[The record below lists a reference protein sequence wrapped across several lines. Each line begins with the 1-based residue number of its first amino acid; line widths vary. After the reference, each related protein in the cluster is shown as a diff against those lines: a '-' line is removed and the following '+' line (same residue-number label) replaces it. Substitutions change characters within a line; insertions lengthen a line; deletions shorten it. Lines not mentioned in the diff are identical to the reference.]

1 MHPTAMNNCQSFFDA
16 YAKAFASQ
24 ENVKV
29 IEIGSQDVNGSLR
42 STTPRNFEYIGV
54 DFVDA
59 KGVDVI
65 LTNPYELPFDNESAD
80 IILSSSCFEHS
91 EFFWVVFLEI
101 MRVLKPTG
109 IFYLNVPSNGNF
121 HRYPVDCWRFYPDSG
136 RALASWAKRNS
147 INTALLESY
156 TSSQIGDIWNDFV
169 AVFLKDEKHVAKF
182 SNRILYNKDDIN
194 NGIIYGSD
202 EFIKPSA
209 MPEDLKKLE
218 VISQI
223 TTNQIKVF

>member
-1 MHPTAMNNCQSFFDA
+1 MSNCKKFFDT
-16 YAKAFASQ
+16 YSKAFESQ

-42 STTPRNFEYIGV
+42 STAPSNFEYIGV
-54 DFVDA
+54 DFVEA
-59 KGVDVI
+59 KGVDVV
-65 LTNPYELPFDNESAD
+65 LTDPYELPFASESAD

-109 IFYLNVPSNGNF
+109 VFYLNVPSNGNF

-136 RALASWAKRNS
+136 MALASWAKRNS

-156 TSSQIGDIWNDFV
+156 TSSQVGDIWNDFV
-169 AVFLKDEKHVAKF
+169 AVFLKDEKHVNKYT
-182 SNRILYNKDDIN
+182 NRILYTKEDIS
-194 NGIIYGSD
+194 NGIVYGNN
-202 EFIKPSA
+202 EFVKPSD
-209 MPEDLKKLE
+209 MPEDLKKMA
-218 VISQI
+218 VITQI
-223 TTNQIKVF
+223 ISNQIKVI